1 MASVSRESALCDF
14 PFRRERQNSFR
25 TSRKCEVDSSGVP
38 SVNRNKMSVR
48 PNWAILN
55 RYAPHAIENI
65 KSYSKEAIDG

>member
-38 SVNRNKMSVR
+38 SVSFPFEVIDVWIYVLIYYESVYSFELFS
-48 PNWAILN
+48 IL
-55 RYAPHAIENI
+55 Y
-65 KSYSKEAIDG
+65 K